1 MTVDVMIR
9 KPLVLLVL
17 VSVVLAGCSGVQSP
31 ATPTA
36 EPTDVSSDEISGVSN
51 GTHEIPGV
59 SNGTLT
65 NASALVTANGAA
77 VGDDGAEIRITQTGP
92 DRETRVALTVAA
104 DGTSEFSRTV
114 SANGNES
121 TMTRYTNDTATYVRS
136 DTDSGTSYRVVEQTS
151 APFGHINSSLE
162 TLLAAGEFTVENTS
176 TESATVVLTADAFNA
191 SLDSHLLDG
200 ATPQEARLVLTQ
212 DGGVRN
218 LTVTG
223 QQDGRTATYTYERRQ
238 AGVDSVAAPD
248 WLADVPPTAD
258 LQADLSTTI
267 VDDSA
272 LRIDHDGGDTV
283 PRYTILQF
291 TVNDTDGTVIFDAPL
306 EAGDT
311 RYAYFAAANGTLVVA
326 DDRPAADAAEP
337 FEGPASVTIS
347 TADGVALLSVGM
359 DWGSESVSEGAT
371 GGGSA
376 GGGSASSSSGSE
388 T

>member
-1 MTVDVMIR
+1 MYAELTIDVMTR
-9 KPLVLLVL
+9 KPLILLVL

-36 EPTDVSSDEISGVSN
+36 EPTDVSPDEV
-51 GTHEIPGV
+51 PGV

-65 NASALVTANGAA
+65 NATALAAANGATVA
-77 VGDDGAEIRITQTGP
+77 EDGAEIRTTQTSP

-121 TMTRYTNDTATYVRS
+121 TLTRYTNGTATYVRS
-136 DTDSGTSYRVVEQTS
+136 DTGGETNYRVLER
-151 APFGHINSSLE
+151 AFRPFGHINSSLE
-162 TLLAAGEFTVENTS
+162 TVLAAGEFTVDNES
-176 TESATVVLTADAFNA
+176 TDSATVVLTADTF
-191 SLDSHLLDG
+191 STPLDSHLLDG

-223 QQDGRTATYTYERRQ
+223 QQDGQTATYTYERRR
-238 AGVDSVAAPD
+238 AGVDRVPAPD

-258 LQADLSTTI
+258 LQADLSTTV

-272 LRIDHDGGDTV
+272 LRIEHGGGDTV
-283 PRYTILQF
+283 PANTTLDF
-291 TVNDTDGTVIFDAPL
+291 AVNDTDGTVTFDSPL

-311 RYAYFAAANGTLVVA
+311 RYAYFTAANGTLVMA
-326 DDRPAADAAEP
+326 DDQPAADAAER

-347 TADGVALLSVGM
+347 TVDGVTLLSVGM
-359 DWGSESVSEGAT
+359 DWGSESVSAGSTDGA
-371 GGGSA
+371 
-376 GGGSASSSSGSE
+376 SGRE
-388 T
+388 A